1 MRTDSSFLKFLPLA
15 LGVLFLGVFLNGEG
29 SPATAAVFIPADQ
42 PIRFTVLYDNYL
54 YKEGTKAD
62 WGFSCLIEGT
72 EKTILF
78 DTGTQPQ
85 TLMHNVE
92 VLGVDL
98 KKVDQVVISHDHG
111 DHTGGPHAALEVK
124 PNLP

>member
-1 MRTDSSFLKFLPLA
+1 MLKLSKFLVA
-15 LGVLFLGVFLNGEG
+15 CAVLLTSVVLSADD
-29 SPATAAVFIPADQ
+29 SPARDKLPLDRNL
-42 PIRFTVLYDNYL
+42 RFTILYDNYL

-72 EKTILF
+72 ERTILF

-85 TLMHNVE
+85 ILMHNVE

-98 KKVDQVVISHDHG
+98 KKG
-111 DHTGGPHAALEVK
+111 DRSV
-124 PNLP
+124 